1 MHTEEIM
8 LKELKEA
15 LKAEVALV
23 APIRQK
29 IRTTHDRERYKAWN
43 EKRDRGQVRRHLHL
57 AACYLRGTPFSKC
70 ESELTKEPPR
80 ARWIADM
87 LIEHGCVEGTNVGEA
102 VVADVASWLTGR
114 LVIEQ
119 GDDVPYT
126 PKVPLRVRPEKLY
139 VVVRADLPPGLQAA
153 QAMHAQREFAAE
165 HPEIEARWHR
175 ESNTVAILSVPD
187 EDALAYLLDGL
198 SDALCFT
205 PFREPDLGGSL
216 TAICV
221 EPKGGQALR
230 HLPLA
235 LRGKAA

>member
-1 MHTEEIM
+1 M
-8 LKELKEA
+8 LKELKEV

-29 IRTTHDRERYKAWN
+29 IRTTHDRERYDAWN
-43 EKRDRGQVRRHLHL
+43 EKRSRGQTRRHLHL

-70 ESELTKEPPR
+70 ESELTRDPPR
-80 ARWIADM
+80 ARWIADL

-139 VVVRADLPPGLQAA
+139 IVVRADLPPGLQAA
-153 QAMHAQREFAAE
+153 QAMHAQREFAE
-165 HPEIEARWHR
+165 RYPEIEARWHKD
-175 ESNTVAILSVPD
+175 SNTVAILSVPD
-187 EDALAYLLDGL
+187 EDTLFDLLTSLEKSGVAV
-198 SDALCFT
+198 SE
-205 PFREPDLGGSL
+205 FREPDLDLLHNLSL

>member
-1 MHTEEIM
+1 M
-8 LKELKEA
+8 LKELKDK
-15 LKAEVALV
+15 LKIEVALV

-29 IRTTHDRERYKAWN
+29 IRTTHDRERYDAWN

-70 ESELTKEPPR
+70 ESELTREPPR
-80 ARWIADM
+80 ARWIADV

-139 VVVRADLPPGLQAA
+139 IVVRADLPPGLQAA
-153 QAMHAQREFAAE
+153 QAMHAQREFAE
-165 HPEIEARWHR
+165 RYPEIEARWHKD
-175 ESNTVAILSVPD
+175 SNTVVILATSG
-187 EDALAYLLDGL
+187 EDDLRLLDLQLQEQGIL
-198 SDALCFT
+198 AQGWN
-205 PFREPDLGGSL
+205 EPDLGRSL